1 MERKSDQSNALGWV
15 MVPLL
20 VPFGAHLCSP
30 TATSCCLFSF
40 CLLLMFVSPQAQLT
54 ESWSPVFS
62 LSFLSHLRVRPHSHM
77 PHPSWLFYKSPNMSK
92 HGTISEQ
99 LSLLLIPTTFFL
111 PSLKGL
117 FFSPRLTYS
126 ASQVLSRSCSS
137 LAYRTDVDVPS

>member
-1 MERKSDQSNALGWV
+1 MERKSDQSNALGCV
-15 MVPLL
+15 MVALL

-77 PHPSWLFYKSPNMSK
+77 SHPSCLFLEKSPNMSK
-92 HGTISEQ
+92 HETISEQ
-99 LSLLLIPTTFFL
+99 LSLLLIPPLFSTILKRTVLLAKAHLFSE
-111 PSLKGL
+111 PSPLTQLLLLGL
-117 FFSPRLTYS
+117 SY
-126 ASQVLSRSCSS
+126 
-137 LAYRTDVDVPS
+137 